1 MIPALVSLDP
11 DAAFAAT
18 YLTVYWSDNPK
29 ERFEEVLRANP
40 LLAEHETISEVRS
53 ILDEEGYVPLW

>member
-1 MIPALVSLDP
+1 LDP
-11 DAAFAAT
+11 DAAFAAM